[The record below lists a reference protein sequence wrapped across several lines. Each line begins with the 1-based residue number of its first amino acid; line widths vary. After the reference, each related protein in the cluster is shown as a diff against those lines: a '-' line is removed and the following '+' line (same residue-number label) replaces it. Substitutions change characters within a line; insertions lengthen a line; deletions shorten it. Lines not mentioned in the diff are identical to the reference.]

1 MVIPNIP
8 ENETERLKNLES
20 YNILDTLPETDYD
33 NITTIAAEI
42 CGTPIALITLLDNK
56 RQWFK
61 SHHGIDVKETPKE
74 QSFCAHAINDND
86 GIFIVPD
93 TREDFRFHDNPLV
106 TGDSNAVFYAG
117 APLTSKN
124 GLPLGTLCVIDHK
137 PNILSKTQINSLSAL
152 SNQVMNL
159 LELRK
164 NKFLLEK
171 TLKDLEDKNH
181 ELERFAY
188 IAAHDLKSPLINI
201 SSLAQIFI
209 EDYKLSI
216 DAEGLELLELII
228 SSTDSLRELVDGLL
242 SYSKS
247 DGLAEEEKSTINLE
261 ALITEITQLFNSDH
275 HVKMVLESPLETI
288 FINKT
293 AIHHILMN
301 LVSNAIKYSDKDD
314 VLIEM
319 NVKETDTH
327 YNFFIKDNGPGI
339 DKSDQTKIFKLFT
352 KIAHQDKFGQAG
364 HGIGL
369 ATVKKIVEKL
379 GGTISV
385 NSELGKGAT
394 FNFSIRKEY

>member
-1 MVIPNIP
+1 MVTPDIP
-8 ENETERLKNLES
+8 ENEAERLKNLES

-33 NITTIAAEI
+33 NITAIAAEI
-42 CGTPIALITLLDNK
+42 CGTPIALISLLDNK

-61 SHHGIDVKETPKE
+61 SHHGVDTTETPKE
-74 QSFCAHAINDND
+74 QSFCAHAINNTD
-86 GIFIVPD
+86 GVFIVPD

-106 TGDSNAVFYAG
+106 TGDSNAIFYAG
-117 APLTSKN
+117 AQLTSKN
-124 GLPLGTLCVIDHK
+124 GLPLGTLCVMDHK
-137 PNILSKTQINSLSAL
+137 PNVLNEGQIKSLSAL

-171 TLKDLEDKNH
+171 TLTDLEEKNN

-201 SSLAQIFI
+201 SSLAEIFI
-209 EDYKLSI
+209 EDYKLNI
-216 DAEGLELLELII
+216 DEEGLKLLELII
-228 SSTDSLRELVDGLL
+228 SSADSLRDLVDGLL

-247 DGLAEEEKSTINLE
+247 DGLLKEGKSNINLQE
-261 ALITEITQLFNSDH
+261 LITEIAQLFNSDH
-275 HVKMVLESPLETI
+275 HVKMILKSSLESVRVY
-288 FINKT
+288 KT

-319 NVKETDTH
+319 DVQETNTH
-327 YNFFIKDNGPGI
+327 YKFFIKDNGPGI
-339 DKSDQTKIFKLFT
+339 ELSDQTKIFKLFT
-352 KIAHQDKFGQAG
+352 KVADQDKFGQVG

-379 GGTISV
+379 GGKISV
-385 NSELGKGAT
+385 TSELGQGAT
-394 FNFSIRKEY
+394 FNFSIKK

>member
-1 MVIPNIP
+1 MVTPDIP
-8 ENETERLKNLES
+8 ENEAERLKNLES

-33 NITTIAAEI
+33 NITAIAAEI
-42 CGTPIALITLLDNK
+42 CGTPVALISLLDNK

-61 SHHGIDVKETPKE
+61 SHHGVEISETPKE
-74 QSFCAHAINDND
+74 QSFCAHAINNTE
-86 GIFIVPD
+86 GVFIVPD
-93 TREDFRFHDNPLV
+93 TREDLRFHDNPLV
-106 TGDSNAVFYAG
+106 TGDSKAIFYAG
-117 APLTSKN
+117 AQLTSKN

-137 PNILSKTQINSLSAL
+137 PNVLNEGQIKSLSAL

-171 TLKDLEDKNH
+171 TLTDLEEKNY

-201 SSLAQIFI
+201 SSLAEIFI
-209 EDYKLSI
+209 EDYKLNI
-216 DAEGLELLELII
+216 DAEGLKLLELII
-228 SSTDSLRELVDGLL
+228 SSADSLRDLVDGLL
-242 SYSKS
+242 NYSKS
-247 DGLAEEEKSTINLE
+247 DGLLKEEKSIINLQE
-261 ALITEITQLFNSDH
+261 LTTEITQLFNSDH
-275 HVKMVLESPLETI
+275 HVKMVLKSSLKTVRV
-288 FINKT
+288 NKT

-319 NVKETDTH
+319 GVEETHTH
-327 YNFFIKDNGPGI
+327 YKFFVKDDGPGI
-339 DKSDQTKIFKLFT
+339 ATNDQTKIFKLFT
-352 KIAHQDKFGQAG
+352 KVANQDKFGQVG

-379 GGTISV
+379 GGKISV
-385 NSELGKGAT
+385 ISELGQGAT
-394 FNFSIRKEY
+394 FNFSIKK